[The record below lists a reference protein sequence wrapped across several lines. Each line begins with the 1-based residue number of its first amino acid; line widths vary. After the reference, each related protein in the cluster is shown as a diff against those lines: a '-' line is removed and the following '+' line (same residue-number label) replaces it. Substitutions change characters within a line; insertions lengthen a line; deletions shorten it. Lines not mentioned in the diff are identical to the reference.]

1 VREAERQAALRERI
15 LRRHQLADHGGAAL
29 AVQQLTGLE
38 RTLGGRRGIGAEPG
52 GAARGFAAQAY

>member
-15 LRRHQLADHGGAAL
+15 LRRHQLSDHGVAAL
-29 AVQQLTGLE
+29 AVEQLAGLE
-38 RTLGGRRGIGAEPG
+38 RALGGGHGIGAEPG